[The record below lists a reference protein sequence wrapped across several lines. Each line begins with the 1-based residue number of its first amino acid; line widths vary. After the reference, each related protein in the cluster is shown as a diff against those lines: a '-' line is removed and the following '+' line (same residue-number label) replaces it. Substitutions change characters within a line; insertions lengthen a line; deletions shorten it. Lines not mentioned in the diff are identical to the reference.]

1 MEPLPYASTRNF
13 AQTSRAT
20 YDQRAVTNL
29 RHLSFALVVLTGSG
43 CATQS
48 QTLRADNRKLDQTVT
63 ELRDDRRAQDRKLR
77 DLEHQLDQLRATQVT
92 AAISTVPPL
101 PVEIV
106 GPAGSVGPGQ
116 RVVGI
121 GDDGTEIV
129 YEGDAAAGKVAT
141 LDDDPPEAMPPSR
154 KHVRATQVPVPAT
167 APSADLD
174 NAPAVADRS
183 EVSRHVPVAA
193 RGSHAHVRTAPD
205 RDAPGE
211 RAAPTDAA
219 GAAGAEY
226 RAAVELL
233 KNGKSD
239 DAIAALRAFIVR
251 FPKHD
256 YADNAQYW
264 LGEAFYAKKDFTK
277 ALVEFRATIETYPRG
292 NKVPDALLKVGYC
305 YQALGQADKSRAVLE
320 QVVNL
325 YPKTEPAALAAKR
338 LETP

>member
-1 MEPLPYASTRNF
+1 MERLPYAPTRNF
-13 AQTSRAT
+13 ARTYRAT
-20 YDQRAVTNL
+20 YDQRAVTHL
-29 RHLSFALVVLTGSG
+29 RHLSFALAVLTGSG

-63 ELRDDRRAQDRKLR
+63 ELREDRRAQDRKLR

-92 AAISTVPPL
+92 AAIASVPQL
-101 PVEIV
+101 PVEVV
-106 GPAGSVGPGQ
+106 GPAGSVGVGQ
-116 RVVGI
+116 RVVGV

-154 KHVRATQVPVPAT
+154 KRVRPAQLPT
-167 APSADLD
+167 PDLD
-174 NAPAVADRS
+174 VAPAVADRT
-183 EVSRHVPVAA
+183 EASRHAPVAA
-193 RGSHAHVRTAPD
+193 RGSHAHVRTSPD
-205 RDAPGE
+205 RDGPGE
-211 RAAPTDAA
+211 RASATDV
-219 GAAGAEY
+219 AGAEY

-233 KNGKSD
+233 KSGKSD
-239 DAIAALRAFIVR
+239 EAIAALRAFLVH

-264 LGEAFYAKKDFTK
+264 LGEAFYAQKDFTK

-292 NKVPDALLKVGYC
+292 NKVSDALLKVGYC
-305 YQALGQADKSRAVLE
+305 YQALGQADKARAVLE